1 MLRSAEISYWSNK
14 PTNAKSSKEFWWLVK
29 SFQGNN
35 KYSTIGPVKSPS
47 NSLLTN
53 NLSKANEFNSYFA
66 NICSTLANSDNS
78 SALDL
83 STQPVNHIHRIT
95 PTLQSFP
102 VNKELLSYCFKNYIK
117 VGKACGPDKTTGKE
131 LQTLGD
137 VFIHNFLNFAKKS
150 FDDCMFPSQWK
161 TAQVHYIHKREVLET
176 VEITVL
182 FHFWVYQVSYR
193 KVLHGFI

>member
-1 MLRSAEISYWSNK
+1 MNLQRFSQEPKTRLILAYKEWTEMHCNLSLHLYHGRFAVSLMTLMILPRLGKCIKAQLFIQNHYQETSAGS
-14 PTNAKSSKEFWWLVK
+14 
-29 SFQGNN
+29 NN

-53 NLSKANEFNSYFA
+53 NLSKAKEFNSYFA

-131 LQTLGD
+131 LQTLG
-137 VFIHNFLNFAKKS
+137 
-150 FDDCMFPSQWK
+150 
-161 TAQVHYIHKREVLET
+161 
-176 VEITVL
+176 
-182 FHFWVYQVSYR
+182 
-193 KVLHGFI
+193 